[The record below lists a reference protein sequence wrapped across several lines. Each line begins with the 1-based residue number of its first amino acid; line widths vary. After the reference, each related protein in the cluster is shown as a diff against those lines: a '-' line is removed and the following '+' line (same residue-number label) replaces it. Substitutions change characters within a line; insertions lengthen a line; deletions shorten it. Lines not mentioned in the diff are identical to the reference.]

1 MNKTKY
7 THTVDTE
14 RFSADISEV
23 MNEYELTM
31 RSGAVEI
38 GISPATLNRLC
49 LGGMPDLVSYYKV
62 CWWLGAKM
70 EDYIIRVRK

>member
-49 LGGMPDLVSYYKV
+49 LGGMPDLISYYKV
-62 CWWLGAKM
+62 CLWLGVEM
-70 EDYIIRVRK
+70 EFYIIKVKK